1 MKKSD
6 KQIEVEYL
14 EYLRNNIPDAHGIPS
29 REKENEI
36 QKQYLDTKIRKL
48 KHALKRLNL

>member
-29 REKENEI
+29 RKKENKI
-36 QKQYLDTKIRKL
+36 QKQNCRQIKSV
-48 KHALKRLNL
+48 